1 MKRALLRPPNT
12 GQAEL
17 YIDLDYAGRTNT
29 SNPSPTASKRT
40 PAQFVGRN
48 DNLVVPDLC
57 GRGDPKVFAEI
68 SRRITTNAQRHGQLD
83 KDDLKAIAE
92 NHQPIFSQKH
102 HHHRSSAR
110 RTFSQPLRK
119 SHSAYLGVCRL
130 LGISR
135 S

>member
-1 MKRALLRPPNT
+1 MKRGLLRPKS

-17 YIDLDYAGRTNT
+17 YIDLDYAGRASI
-29 SNPSPTASKRT
+29 SNNRISEGT
-40 PAQFVGRN
+40 PEKQFISQRN
-48 DNLVVPDLC
+48 DDLVVPDLC

-68 SRRITTNAQRHGQLD
+68 SRRITSNAQQQGQLD

-102 HHHRSSAR
+102 NQRSSVR
-110 RTFSQPLRK
+110 QTFSQPLRK
-119 SHSAYLGVCRL
+119 SHSAYVGVCRL

>member
-1 MKRALLRPPNT
+1 MKRGLLRPNSGRT
-12 GQAEL
+12 EL

-29 SNPSPTASKRT
+29 SIPNRISNRT
-40 PAQFVGRN
+40 TEQQFITRN
-48 DNLVVPDLC
+48 DDLVVPDLC

-68 SRRITTNAQRHGQLD
+68 SRRITSNAQQHGQLD

-92 NHQPIFSQKH
+92 NHQPIFSQKNN
-102 HHHRSSAR
+102 HRSSVR
-110 RTFSQPLRK
+110 RTLSQPLRK